1 MRVFDRRWRVTVM
14 AIRSKRWRVRD
25 KMEGDRASQRVIG
38 FILCLRKTK
47 EKKKRRDFG
56 TKN

>member
-1 MRVFDRRWRVTVM
+1 M

-47 EKKKRRDFG
+47 EKIHEGILVKKLTTQVLG
-56 TKN
+56 HVY